1 MAPRLHFNEGK
12 ACDAVL
18 RRLEAR
24 EGAPR
29 TNLRSPERERHPVP
43 VELACEINGRL
54 FAIEHTGIEPFAGHM
69 QLEAEAGVH
78 FRPIEA
84 MVAGR
89 LPPNEHFEL
98 HMPVKATHDLKGA
111 ALRRVHEIIAAWIV
125 ATAPT
130 LQIARLGRY
139 VTPIRWVTLP
149 GVPFPVTLHRTTT
162 EGFPPHFSLRHM
174 VEANHEAE
182 RIDRMREA
190 CQRKF
195 PKLARWKR
203 DYGARTVLVLEE
215 NDIQLTN
222 QQVVAD
228 ALLEVERTMLDRPD
242 EVYLVST
249 AVEAPWWSFALRVVQ
264 RDYYDFSRAR
274 ECVEEIDPATLIDLT
289 GR

>member
-1 MAPRLHFNEGK
+1 
-12 ACDAVL
+12 
-18 RRLEAR
+18 
-24 EGAPR
+24 
-29 TNLRSPERERHPVP
+29 
-43 VELACEINGRL
+43 
-54 FAIEHTGIEPFAGHM
+54 
-69 QLEAEAGVH
+69 
-78 FRPIEA
+78 
-84 MVAGR
+84 
-89 LPPNEHFEL
+89 
-98 HMPVKATHDLKGA
+98 
-111 ALRRVHEIIAAWIV
+111 
-125 ATAPT
+125 
-130 LQIARLGRY
+130 
-139 VTPIRWVTLP
+139 
-149 GVPFPVTLHRTTT
+149 
-162 EGFPPHFSLRHM
+162 M

-182 RIDRMREA
+182 RIDRIREA

-274 ECVEEIDPATLIDLT
+274 ECLEEIDPATLIDLT